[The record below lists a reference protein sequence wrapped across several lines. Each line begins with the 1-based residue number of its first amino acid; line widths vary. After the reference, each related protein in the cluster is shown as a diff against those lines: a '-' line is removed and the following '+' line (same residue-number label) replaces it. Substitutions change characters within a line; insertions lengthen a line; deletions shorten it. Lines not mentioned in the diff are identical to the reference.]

1 MYPFPWGSFIYYQQR
16 TRGEEGLLSQM
27 VFLLLR
33 SVGSRRSG
41 SCKFL
46 KSRALLVGGYCDSIK
61 VSLEIETGDTIH
73 IIARSPSCIMRFVGE
88 KSVAMRALVNVIHIF
103 SPEISQNL

>member
-1 MYPFPWGSFIYYQQR
+1 MYPFPWGSFIYYQHR
-16 TRGEEGLLSQM
+16 TRGEMGLLSRM

-61 VSLEIETGDTIH
+61 VSWKIETGDTIH
-73 IIARSPSCIMRFVGE
+73 IIARSPSCITRFVGE
-88 KSVAMRALVNVIHIF
+88 KSVAMRALVNVIHNF
-103 SPEISQNL
+103 FSQNF